1 MGPRLRGLTGTMRLS
16 YLDILKNLVSRG
28 SSQGAGR
35 SRARRRKQ
43 VVPSKPKKSQKGSA
57 AKRSK
62 QKTNSYGRVRKQ
74 RSGAAPSVGE
84 GSAAYFF
91 RVWGAGKTARVKKM
105 VAKLSE
111 KKIPQMRCERGL
123 DGYPPDV
130 CDRTTCKWFVRNM
143 YYNNCAWVGYEMG
156 NHTLEEVG
164 FMLGVTRERV
174 RQIEAKA
181 LRKLRHKSRSQMLKP
196 FAEDLTDF

>member
-1 MGPRLRGLTGTMRLS
+1 MRLS
-16 YLDILKNLVSRG
+16 YLDRLKKLISGGAPEARARAPRRKKAVASKSRK
-28 SSQGAGR
+28 
-35 SRARRRKQ
+35 SRAAPAAKGARGKTNNHPRGRKQ
-43 VVPSKPKKSQKGSA
+43 G
-57 AKRSK
+57 
-62 QKTNSYGRVRKQ
+62 
-74 RSGAAPSVGE
+74 SGAAPAAGE
-84 GSAAYFF
+84 SSAAYFF
-91 RVWGAGKTARVKKM
+91 RVWGAGKTGRVKKM
-105 VAKLSE
+105 VAKLSD

-130 CDRTTCKWFVRNM
+130 CDRTACRWYVRNM

-196 FAEDLTDF
+196 FAEDRTDY